1 MRHTNIWDQIAI
13 VFFLILG
20 FIGAV
25 PVVLLGFL
33 GRLICYIGVAFA
45 FLYMFFIFLP
55 FLILYKFDKF
65 KENPKG
71 FIKEK
76 IKIVVI
82 GALET
87 VLP

>member
-1 MRHTNIWDQIAI
+1 MRYISIWDQVAI
-13 VFFLILG
+13 VFFIILG
-20 FIGAV
+20 FIGAA
-25 PVVLLGFL
+25 PVLLLGFL

-65 KENPKG
+65 KEDPKG

-76 IKIVVI
+76 IKKVVI

-87 VLP
+87 VMP